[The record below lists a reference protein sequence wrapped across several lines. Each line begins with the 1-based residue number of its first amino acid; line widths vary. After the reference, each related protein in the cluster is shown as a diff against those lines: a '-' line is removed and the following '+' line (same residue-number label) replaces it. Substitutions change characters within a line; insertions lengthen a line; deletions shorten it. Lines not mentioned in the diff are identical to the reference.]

1 MGAFA
6 VWAGTSVGVAVLAG
20 LALAGGWI
28 ALRLAGVR
36 RGTTLPDLVLAI
48 TFVAIL
54 VLTLRDG
61 RVGQPTGSWDV
72 VPFDDLGAALRSG
85 SLRAISFALVDVVT
99 NVILFVPFGA
109 AVALRWPALGEAK
122 AAAVAFALSFG
133 VELVQFLLPLG
144 RTAQTTD
151 VIMNTF
157 GGWLGWLLVTAV
169 RRSAWF
175 SAVVRRRR

>member
-1 MGAFA
+1 MGGFA

-36 RGTTLPDLVLAI
+36 RGTSVADLVVAI
-48 TFVAIL
+48 TFVGIL
-54 VLTLRDG
+54 ILTLRDG
-61 RVGQPTGSWDV
+61 RDGQPTGTWDL

-99 NVILFVPFGA
+99 NVLLFLPFGA
-109 AVALRWPALGEAK
+109 AVALRWPALGEVK
-122 AAAVAFALSFG
+122 AAASGFALSFA
-133 VELVQFLLPLG
+133 VEIVQWLLPLG

-151 VIMNTF
+151 VVMNTF
-157 GGWLGWLLVTAV
+157 GAWLGWLLVTAI

-175 SAVVRRRR
+175 SAAVRRRR